1 MDIYSFRADLLNDKG
16 QPVRWRIIAENEE
29 KAREQIAYRRRELA
43 FFRGYFGTLLSV
55 KQIGGAR

>member
-1 MDIYSFRADLLNDKG
+1 LNDQG

-55 KQIGGAR
+55 KQIGGAL